1 MIYIDG
7 DVLNV
12 ICFNIVNVNWVFI
25 LDEIMLGIV
34 RNKDK

>member
-12 ICFNIVNVNWVFI
+12 IFFNIVNVNWVFI